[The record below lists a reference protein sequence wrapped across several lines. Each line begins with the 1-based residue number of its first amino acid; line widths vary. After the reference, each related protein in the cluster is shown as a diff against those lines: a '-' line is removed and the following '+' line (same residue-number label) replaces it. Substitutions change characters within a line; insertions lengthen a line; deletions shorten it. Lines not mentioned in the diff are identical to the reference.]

1 MSGPKYVRIYGDI
14 INYQYQGGGWVYRN
28 TTRNYAYYLSA
39 SYQKGKPL
47 RTDRGIYYIVPN
59 PYAMNTEKCGQAEE
73 ITYGRCD
80 GVPIGRTVMNG
91 TYVPSLTRD
100 GRLDWSSLVTE
111 AIARLDSKG
120 ADQNSEML
128 TKDLYDASN
137 LVIEYGQRLLASL
150 RYLKK
155 GKFAKAYKAFN
166 KRQGRLRNSRQAIA
180 DHWLAFQWGVK
191 PSMDAIVNAF
201 NLATSS
207 EERSTFVVR
216 TSVHRRTK
224 LHVWTQD
231 FPSPSVKTEVG
242 DQVMAC
248 YLTRQFVDVS
258 YKSFAAAWNNP
269 IVPAWDAVPYSF
281 LIDWFIPIG
290 DYLKQF
296 GYYQSV
302 NPPVVRG
309 SNAQVLEKYVDGS
322 YTSSSQ
328 YYRVTMSVSSP
339 YRRYTLDRVLDNR
352 IHAIYTLADI
362 IDRSEFG
369 LTKSRATNLI
379 ALCASK
385 F

>member
-1 MSGPKYVRIYGDI
+1 MSGPKYVRIYGDT
-14 INYQYQGGGWVYRN
+14 INYGYNGNDWVKYN
-28 TTRNYAYYLSA
+28 STRMSAYYLSA

-47 RTDRGIYYIVPN
+47 RTDRGIYYIIPN
-59 PYAMNTEKCGQAEE
+59 PYGMTTEKGAHAER
-73 ITYGRCD
+73 ITYARFDGR
-80 GVPIGRTVMNG
+80 PEGRTVMNG
-91 TYVPSLTRD
+91 TFIPSITSD
-100 GRLDWSSLVTE
+100 DPMSWSSLLTE
-111 AIARLDSKG
+111 AIARLDSEG
-120 ADQNSEML
+120 ADLNSEML
-128 TKDLYDASN
+128 TKDLFDASN

-166 KRQGRLRNSRQAIA
+166 KRQGQLRNSRQAIA

-224 LHVWTQD
+224 LYVWAQD
-231 FPSPSVKTEVG
+231 YPHLSFKAEVG
-242 DQVMAC
+242 NQVMAY
-248 YLTRQFVDVS
+248 YLTRQFVDTS

-269 IVPAWDAVPYSF
+269 IEPAWDAVPYSF

-309 SNAQVLEKYVDGS
+309 SDAQVLEKYVNSG
-322 YTSSSQ
+322 YTSNEQ
-328 YYRVTMSVSSP
+328 YFRVTTSLTSP
-339 YRRYTLDRVLDNR
+339 YRKYSFTRILDAR
-352 IHAIYTLADI
+352 IHATYTLAAI
-362 IDRSEFG
+362 VDRSEFG
-369 LTKSRATNLI
+369 ITKSRAVNLM
-379 ALCASK
+379 ALLASK